1 MTSILAFNITHD
13 SAVTYLEDGKVKFF
27 CKEERL
33 SKTKKD
39 SHPFKSLEL
48 FKLLGY
54 QPDHV
59 LYMTPSN
66 VEPNIFTT
74 YSAYIRKQF
83 NRPLENYSSLN
94 HHACHAAAAFYNS
107 TFDQALVFVID
118 RNGSIFFVDGKAT
131 AREAESVF
139 LASKE
144 QGFQPIH
151 KNFYLEVDESF
162 RSVVETKVK
171 SYYPETCDVYA
182 RSAYG
187 IVTVYEA
194 ATTLIGQSPL
204 ENGKVMGL
212 SSYCKQESF
221 SELFYN
227 NFADSKFFIKD
238 LERIRPHLSHLG
250 TCFFDEVDKIT
261 DHVTVENYA
270 YYAAK
275 SKHVQIKTQEAALN
289 LIKKYVEKTGIKKV
303 CVAGGYGLNVVAN
316 NYYVKNLP
324 DVEFYFEP
332 CCDDTGV
339 SLGGAMLKYNEI
351 TQKIPIPL
359 TDNFYHYYDSTE
371 NLVQLGKSSTI
382 EEVCNL
388 LIDQKSVAIF
398 EGAPE
403 AGPRALGH
411 RSILFDPRNKEAKNL
426 VNQIKKREWY
436 RPFAGIILKE
446 HFTEYFETLGL
457 DDSKFM
463 TVNFEALSRTVD
475 LVPGI
480 IHVDK
485 SCRIQ
490 TVSDGFLYEVLLM
503 FYKKTGCPM
512 LLNTSFNLA
521 GHPLVQTKKDA
532 FDTFDNSLLD
542 ALFFVDDMTVYKK
555 L

>member
-1 MTSILAFNITHD
+1 MTNILAFNITHD

-33 SKTKKD
+33 SKVKKD

-48 FKLLGY
+48 FKSLGY

-59 LYMTPSN
+59 IYMTPSN
-66 VEPNIFTT
+66 VEPDIFTT
-74 YSAYIRKQF
+74 YSAYIRKHF

-94 HHACHAAAAFYNS
+94 HHSCHAAAAFYNS
-107 TFDQALVFVID
+107 KFDKALVFVID
-118 RNGSIFFVDGKAT
+118 RNGSIFFVDGKTT

-139 LASKE
+139 VASKE
-144 QGFQPIH
+144 QGFQPIF
-151 KNFYLEVDESF
+151 KNFYLEVDESY
-162 RSVVETKVK
+162 RSVAETKVK
-171 SYYPETCDVYA
+171 SYYPDTCDVYA
-182 RSAYG
+182 RSSYG

-212 SSYCKQESF
+212 SSYSKQESF
-221 SELFYN
+221 PDLFHN
-227 NFADSKFFIKD
+227 GFADSKFFIKD
-238 LERIRPHLSHLG
+238 LARIKPQLSHLG

-261 DHVTVENYA
+261 NQVTVENYA
-270 YYAAK
+270 YYADKA
-275 SKHVQIKTQEAALN
+275 KHVQLKTQQEAFN

-303 CVAGGYGLNVVAN
+303 CFAGGYGLNVVAN
-316 NYYVKNLP
+316 NHYVKNLP

-339 SLGGAMLKYNEI
+339 SLGGAMLKYNEL
-351 TQKIPIPL
+351 TKKCPGPL
-359 TDNFYHYYDSTE
+359 EDNFYHYYDTNE
-371 NLVQLGKSSTI
+371 QLVTAGKSSTV
-382 EEVCNL
+382 EEICNL

-411 RSILFDPRNKEAKNL
+411 RSILFDPRNYEAKNL
-426 VNQIKKREWY
+426 VNRIKNREWY

-446 HFTEYFETLGL
+446 NFSEYFETVGL
-457 DDSKFM
+457 SDSKFM
-463 TVNFEALSRTVD
+463 TVNFDAKSHTKD

-480 IHVDK
+480 IHVDN

-490 TVSDGFLYEVLLM
+490 TVSEGFLYEVLSM

-532 FDTFDNSLLD
+532 IDTFNNSLLD
-542 ALFFVDDMTVYKK
+542 ALLFVDGMTIFKN
-555 L
+555 